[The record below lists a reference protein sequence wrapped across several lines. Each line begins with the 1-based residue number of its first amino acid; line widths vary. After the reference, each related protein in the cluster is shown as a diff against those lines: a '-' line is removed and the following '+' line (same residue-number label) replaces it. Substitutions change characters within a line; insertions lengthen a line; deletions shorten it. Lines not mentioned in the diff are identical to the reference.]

1 MGNVVIVVVMIVG
14 ALLLVVVVGRGMGAV
29 VGADKLVGEDV
40 GATIVLLPLSLSSL
54 SITLRMN

>member
-1 MGNVVIVVVMIVG
+1 MGNNVVVVVIVG
-14 ALLLVVVVGRGMGAV
+14 ALLLLVVVVGRGMGAV